1 MNAVNNTERDRLF
14 AWYGDRYLYIP
25 LSIERASEIV
35 SLIGVV
41 ATQRLIKRY
50 GGMRLRISESAEA
63 LVSKK
68 ARIAE
73 VLRLRGEQTIFQIAA
88 ACECTPRYVL
98 MVKEEMA
105 HGR

>member
-1 MNAVNNTERDRLF
+1 MNTVTNTERDRLF

-25 LSIERASEIV
+25 MSVDRASEIV

-41 ATQRLIKRY
+41 ATQRLINRY
-50 GGMRLRISESAEA
+50 GGMRLRISESAES

-73 VLRLRGEQTIFQIAA
+73 VLRCNGKRTIFEIAA